1 MNVGYGHKVEY
12 MLGVAE
18 SLLPWLAACVTLSSG
33 GECGQ
38 SMSFSLFAW
47 SIHVDDA
54 WISDVRVLLF

>member
-1 MNVGYGHKVEY
+1 MEY

-38 SMSFSLFAW
+38 GMSFSLFAW